1 MWCVNLFVMSPAR
14 LRFESGAAERMLR
27 ENAVVRGSARP
38 QNRARSGT
46 CPGPVQKKKNRLE
59 CREACLCVAR
69 GDIFFRLDWLRNL
82 PNIRNESV

>member
-1 MWCVNLFVMSPAR
+1 MCDCCRICLLGVGFFCGVQCVNLFVMSPAR

-46 CPGPVQKKKNRLE
+46 CPGPAQKNRLE
-59 CREACLCVAR
+59 YA
-69 GDIFFRLDWLRNL
+69 
-82 PNIRNESV
+82 

>member
-1 MWCVNLFVMSPAR
+1 MPCDNLFVMSPAR

-46 CPGPVQKKKNRLE
+46 CPGAAQKKAGICVRL
-59 CREACLCVAR
+59 AGVLLA
-69 GDIFFRLDWLRNL
+69 GIFFAPGFAAEFAEYL
-82 PNIRNESV
+82 E